1 MSDQAEQF
9 KKRILELSE
18 RSYRNSQYLF
28 SDFLTEAEQ
37 SEVLAVE
44 KDLSS
49 AFSFS
54 GGHDGAERQMVRFGS
69 AEELG
74 YEEEFP
80 IAILKISPLMAR
92 YSDTFTHRDYL
103 GAILNQGIDR
113 KVTGDILTDGTY
125 GYLFCEEKI
134 ADFIIENLDKI
145 KRTNVRCERVESL
158 PDTLQVRI
166 EQEQVQLSSER
177 IDGLIAHVFKFSR
190 TEATE
195 LFRSQKVFVNGR
207 LMENKAHM
215 PKEGDVISVRGYGR
229 FRFDGCDRITRKG
242 KMNIIIGRYR

>member
-1 MSDQAEQF
+1 MSDEREQF
-9 KKRILELSE
+9 RKRIRELSE

-28 SDFLTEAEQ
+28 TDFLTEAEQ
-37 SEVLAVE
+37 SEVLMLE
-44 KDLSS
+44 RELSS
-49 AFSFS
+49 GISLS

-69 AEELG
+69 MEALG

-80 IAILKISPLMAR
+80 IAILKISPLLEK

-103 GAILNQGIDR
+103 GAVLNQGIDR

-125 GYLFCEEKI
+125 GYLFCEEKM

-145 KRTNVRCERVESL
+145 KHTNVRCERVESL
-158 PDTLQVRI
+158 PDSLQVKI
-166 EQEQVQLSSER
+166 EEEQVQLSSER
-177 IDGLIAHVFKFSR
+177 IDALIAHIFRFSR

-215 PKEGDVISVRGYGR
+215 PKEGDIISVRGYGR

-242 KMNIIIGRYR
+242 RMNIRIGRYR